1 MLTKCYATVTNLK
14 NFFLFDTDL
23 ARVTLSECV
32 DGSPLCATVSTVAY
46 HLHCGL
52 CEPISLSPCVFLVRG
67 GNDW

>member
-1 MLTKCYATVTNLK
+1 MRPWSD
-14 NFFLFDTDL
+14 FFLFSFRYRPG
-23 ARVTLSECV
+23 RVTLSECV

-46 HLHCGL
+46 HLHCEL